1 MQDAQSLFEDLKSH
15 LDGLEEK
22 FIKTFLGVSTADP
35 DDYDLFV
42 RAYCVLS
49 HAALEEYLEGVAL
62 YVMQRSVEDFIFRRE
77 VKDTLLTLT
86 AYLGLKLEADENES
100 VDETKAFD
108 KLRTLLEDAKTK
120 FSRSVHRNQG
130 ISVKYL
136 RKLLC
141 PVAVD
146 IKQDT
151 NLKNSLIQLAK
162 ERGAFAHHRAARK
175 VISPEDAKN
184 FVSDCLELCKDI
196 KEKIDQK
203 FA

>member
-35 DDYDLFV
+35 NDYDLFV

-86 AYLGLKLEADENES
+86 AYLGLKLEVDENES

-151 NLKNSLIQLAK
+151 NLKNSLMQLAK
-162 ERGAFAHHRAARK
+162 ERGTFAHQRAARK

-184 FVSDCLELCKDI
+184 FVGDCLELCKDI
-196 KEKIDQK
+196 KEKTNQK

>member
-15 LDGLEEK
+15 LTGLEDK
-22 FIKTFLGVSTADP
+22 FIKTFLGVTTAEP

-49 HAALEEYLEGVAL
+49 HAALEEYLESVAL
-62 YVMQRSVEDFIFRRE
+62 YVMERSVEGFILKRE
-77 VKDTLLTLT
+77 VTDTLLTLT
-86 AYLGLKLEADENES
+86 AYYGLKLEVDENES
-100 VDETKAFD
+100 TAETKAFD
-108 KLRTLLEDAKTK
+108 KLRPLLEHAKTK
-120 FSRSVHRNQG
+120 FSYSVHTNHG
-130 ISVKYL
+130 ISIKYI

-141 PVAVD
+141 PIAVD
-146 IKQDT
+146 IKQDP
-151 NLKNSLIQLAK
+151 NLKNSLMQLAK
-162 ERGAFAHHRAARK
+162 ERGTFAHHRSARK

-196 KEKIDQK
+196 KEKTDQK